1 MLRLK
6 HKKFFRKICKSFL
19 NTMHTVIK
27 KINSTQVVDSLLFIK
42 IFAPFFLNSTVV
54 FPSNQ
59 TITTLLKYSEIHGKI
74 KVTKQNEDSTEL
86 VT

>member
-1 MLRLK
+1 
-6 HKKFFRKICKSFL
+6 
-19 NTMHTVIK
+19 
-27 KINSTQVVDSLLFIK
+27 LLFIK

-86 VT
+86 FT